1 PFDPAVQLLANAR
14 QKFATVTD
22 YTCTLVKQERIRG
35 QMQPENV
42 IAMKVRNQ
50 PYSVYMYW
58 HAPKNFAGQEV
69 CYVAGRNNGMMRV
82 HSAGLLKMAGW
93 VSVDPADPRAQQ
105 HSRHRIDEG
114 GIGNLIERTW
124 KGWQEERQLNKSQ
137 VIIAE
142 YEFNKRRCL
151 RVEISRPD
159 RNAGKYYCY
168 RSVTYFDKETSLPV

>member
-1 PFDPAVQLLANAR
+1 LIGLLGICLAVGAQPPTAAQQAAPVVPPPPAPAQASPFDPAVQLLANAR

-35 QMQPENV
+35 QMPPENV

-114 GIGNLIERTW
+114 GIGNLI
-124 KGWQEERQLNKSQ
+124 
-137 VIIAE
+137 
-142 YEFNKRRCL
+142 
-151 RVEISRPD
+151 
-159 RNAGKYYCY
+159 
-168 RSVTYFDKETSLPV
+168 